1 MTSPVNPTPGDATVG
16 VTDAENSIEL
26 KEVEG
31 LSQSQ
36 IVRRRFLRHKG
47 AVISMVVLTVI
58 IVLAFSA
65 VGFDFAVFDLTVK
78 TVGWWQWSWTSIP
91 TPQNGGRPTLSL
103 IPEFLGGDGIRF
115 GDHPFGQDEIG
126 RDIFAVVMRGTQQS
140 IVIMFVVGLIATAIG
155 TVIGA
160 VAGYYRGWV
169 DSILMRFTDIVI
181 TIPLIVIGAVLGLA
195 FGRLG
200 AFVLAIIIGLFT
212 WTGLARLVR
221 AEVLSLREREF
232 VDAARVAGASD
243 RRIIF
248 KHILPNAIGVI
259 IVNTTLLMAAAILLE
274 TGLSFLG
281 YGVQPPDTSLGR
293 IISENQSAFATRPWL
308 FWWPGLFI
316 IAIALCINFIGDG
329 LRDAFDP
336 RQKRLPGA
344 RKLAKMRAE
353 SLNRAATIVSSR
365 GAGMQA
371 GGAAVGG
378 AGRGFYADAPD
389 DSDRPP
395 GAGPKG
401 GS

>member
-1 MTSPVNPTPGDATVG
+1 MSIPPEQKPGSANSG

-26 KEVEG
+26 KEIEG
-31 LSQSQ
+31 LSQGQ
-36 IVRRRFLRHKG
+36 IVRRRFFRHKG
-47 AVISMVVLTVI
+47 AVVSMVLLAV
-58 IVLAFSA
+58 IVLMAFTA
-65 VGFDFAVFDLTVK
+65 VGFDFVVFEIAVK
-78 TVGWWQWSWTSIP
+78 TQGWWQWSWTSIP

-103 IPEFLGGDGIRF
+103 LPEWLGGEGIRI

-140 IVIMFVVGLIATAIG
+140 IVITLIVGTIATVIG

-160 VAGYYRGWV
+160 ISGYYRGWV
-169 DSILMRFTDIVI
+169 DSVLMRFTDIII

-274 TGLSFLG
+274 AALSFLG
-281 YGVQPPDTSLGR
+281 YGVQSPDTSLGK
-293 IISENQSAFATRPWL
+293 IISENQAAFATRPWL

-336 RQKRLPGA
+336 RQKRMPSA
-344 RKLAKMRAE
+344 RLLAKSRG
-353 SLNRAATIVSSR
+353 LDRAAV
-365 GAGMQA
+365 
-371 GGAAVGG
+371 
-378 AGRGFYADAPD
+378 DATR
-389 DSDRPP
+389 STEN
-395 GAGPKG
+395 GE
-401 GS
+401 